1 MDLMDFVSLI
11 SRWLHVIPAMA
22 LVGGTLFMRF
32 SYVTATKECD
42 ASDELRE
49 SIRKKWA
56 KIVMISIALLL
67 ISGLYNSAVKSMGYE
82 LTPLYNG
89 LLGIK
94 ILLSLTIFYLASV
107 LSGRSDK
114 AKAFRQRELHW
125 LNILCILMIA
135 TVMIAGYMKMSSAAF
150 PKKNKST
157 PTALNA
163 TLTPSVDILN
173 RIEMGTPKLE
183 KFS

>member
-1 MDLMDFVSLI
+1 MDLLEIVSLV
-11 SRWLHVIPAMA
+11 SRWLHVIPAIA
-22 LVGGTLFMRF
+22 LVGGTLFMRL
-32 SYVTATKECD
+32 SYVPATQEWE
-42 ASDELRE
+42 ASAELRE
-49 SIRKKWA
+49 AVRKKWA

-82 LTPLYNG
+82 LSPLYNG

-94 ILLSLTIFYLASV
+94 ILLGFAIFYLASV

-114 AKAFRQRELHW
+114 AKAFRERELHW

-135 TVMIAGYMKMSSAAF
+135 TVMIAGYMKMSASEF

-157 PTALNA
+157 ETAQKIAIDQNQPA
-163 TLTPSVDILN
+163 Q
-173 RIEMGTPKLE
+173 
-183 KFS
+183 F